1 MKAIVLALLS
11 LGAAAEVAQ
20 SPVDYRFDEVKRKVV
35 VTTSQKEVNAAKG
48 QHAQGG
54 DKVQTGWF
62 SYALL
67 SSDRYHAKFEI
78 FSATDVQLAA
88 NTPGVILSLERGRLH
103 AIFDKITGTEP
114 RVVQTPGALL
124 AVRGTQYDVEVG
136 DDGKTTLKVW
146 EGTVA
151 VNSTLR
157 PEPLL
162 VHAGEAANYSRN
174 VQPVSRP
181 MTPSERSAAPPPGQP
196 HGPGGVPANGNGN
209 SPGQGNGKGDP
220 GGIHGGPNQP
230 PPGGHGPGPGA
241 TPPPPPPP
249 GHH

>member
-1 MKAIVLALLS
+1 MKTFVLALLTLTATTELS
-11 LGAAAEVAQ
+11 VQ
-20 SPVDYRFDEVKRKVV
+20 SPVDYRFDEVKRKVT
-35 VTTSQKEVNAAKG
+35 VTSAHVEMPVAKG

-67 SSDRYHAKFEI
+67 SSDRYRAKFEI

-88 NTPGVILSLERGRLH
+88 NTPGVILSVERGRLH

-114 RVVQTPGALL
+114 RVVKTPGALL

-136 DDGKTTLKVW
+136 DGGKTTLRVW

-151 VNSTLR
+151 VNSDLR

-162 VHAGEAANYSRN
+162 VHAGEAANFARN
-174 VQPVSRP
+174 LAPVSRP
-181 MTPSERSAAPPPGQP
+181 MTPTERSEAPAHGQP
-196 HGPGGVPANGNGN
+196 HGPGGPPPLPNGVGRDGF
-209 SPGQGNGKGDP
+209 PPPQ
-220 GGIHGGPNQP
+220 Q
-230 PPGGHGPGPGA
+230 PPGGRGQGGPV
-241 TPPPPPPP
+241 TVQPPPP
-249 GHH
+249 GNGHH